1 MGRFVCPPT
10 AVLYCTQ
17 QHHQTPSNKMKKII
31 TIIIKKSKA
40 DASLSPLPVPL
51 YSLYNRMNGLSSRGL
66 VLWKEGKTTY
76 THTHD
81 TTTTRERE
89 ERNIIRQAQRNCT
102 YQLKQGKRESER
114 ERAEPS
120 VGPVITLPRDLGQQ
134 QPRLHSSSEQR
145 TAAILVFIDIYLF
158 TGVVL
163 QQKSKK
169 RELFLHSIDVQPRSI
184 FFMESFIFF
193 FFFLLDS
200 SRTTSSSLFLTT
212 TTTTIIAVC
221 NKTFLILNQLTSS
234 FEHSNGGG
242 SSCCCYI
249 HRYIKIPFGNYQSG
263 FSSLPPFFFAYKDTI
278 SSD

>member
-1 MGRFVCPPT
+1 MSYTPPLIQLEGVEWPVDFDLSNKIREEKRGGRMGRFVCPPT

-102 YQLKQGKRESER
+102 YQLK
-114 ERAEPS
+114 
-120 VGPVITLPRDLGQQ
+120 
-134 QPRLHSSSEQR
+134 
-145 TAAILVFIDIYLF
+145 
-158 TGVVL
+158 
-163 QQKSKK
+163 
-169 RELFLHSIDVQPRSI
+169 
-184 FFMESFIFF
+184 
-193 FFFLLDS
+193 
-200 SRTTSSSLFLTT
+200 
-212 TTTTIIAVC
+212 
-221 NKTFLILNQLTSS
+221 
-234 FEHSNGGG
+234 
-242 SSCCCYI
+242 
-249 HRYIKIPFGNYQSG
+249 
-263 FSSLPPFFFAYKDTI
+263 
-278 SSD
+278 